1 LTADGNY
8 TPAFVIGA
16 SLTLTALAAVWFL
29 CPKIE
34 PLKPKGVQAY

>member
-16 SLTLTALAAVWFL
+16 SLAVIAIAAIWIL
-29 CPKIE
+29 IPKVE
-34 PLKPKGVQAY
+34 PLKAKS